1 VIAYLLRRLVHTAI
15 LIFIIVTIVFLM
27 IHLLPGDPAT
37 MILGGQE
44 GQPSQADIDRLN
56 AELGLDGP
64 IHEQYFR
71 WLGNLTRLDLGV
83 SFSTNEP
90 IGSKVIA
97 ERLPRSLMLGVPAT
111 ILAIVIGIPLG
122 IVSARWRRSAIDPLV
137 SGAALLG
144 FSVPTFVVGNILV
157 LVFAVNLGW
166 FPASGYVD
174 PLDDWVGFWKAA
186 ALPILS
192 LSLAPLAVIM
202 RMTRSS
208 VLEELGLDYVRT
220 ARAKGLSETPTIIH
234 HVLRNSMLPVITVL
248 GLQFGTLFAGS
259 VIIEYIFNWPGMG
272 RLFLTAVGERD
283 YPVIQTV
290 VLVVAVS
297 FVLINLLTDLSYAF
311 FDPRIR
317 VGRGR

>member
-1 VIAYLLRRLVHTAI
+1 MIAYTLRRLVQTAV
-15 LIFIIVTIVFLM
+15 LVFIIITIVFLM

-37 MILGGQE
+37 MILGGMD
-44 GQPSQADIDRLN
+44 GQPSQEDIDRLN

-64 IHEQYFR
+64 LYQQYFT
-71 WLGNLTRLDLGV
+71 WLGNIARLDFGV

-90 IGSKVIA
+90 IGSKILA

-122 IVSARWRRSAIDPLV
+122 IFAARWRRTALDPIL

-144 FSVPTFVVGNILV
+144 FSIPSFVVGTLLV
-157 LVFAVNLGW
+157 LVFAINLDW
-166 FPASGYVD
+166 LPASGYVD
-174 PLDDWVGFWKAA
+174 PWKDWAGFWQAA
-186 ALPILS
+186 TLPIIALALS
-192 LSLAPLAVIM
+192 PLAVIM
-202 RMTRSS
+202 RMSRSS
-208 VLEELGLDYVRT
+208 ILEELGRDYVRT
-220 ARAKGLSETPTIIH
+220 ARAKGLAEAPMIVS

-248 GLQFGTLFAGS
+248 GLQFGTLFSGS
-259 VIIEYIFNWPGMG
+259 VIVEFIFNWPGMG
-272 RLFLTAVGERD
+272 RLFLTAVGQRD
-283 YPVIQTV
+283 YPVIQTI
-290 VLVVAVS
+290 VLVVALA

>member
-1 VIAYLLRRLVHTAI
+1 MIAYLLRRLVHTVV
-15 LIFIIVTIVFLM
+15 LVFIIITIVFAM

-37 MILGGQE
+37 MILGGQD

-64 IHEQYFR
+64 IYEQYFR

-122 IVSARWRRSAIDPLV
+122 ILSARWRRSAFDPLV

-144 FSVPTFVVGNILV
+144 FSIPTFVVGNILV
-157 LVFAVNLGW
+157 LIFAVNLGW
-166 FPASGYVD
+166 LPASGYVD
-174 PLDDWVGFWKAA
+174 PTQDWVGFWKAA

-220 ARAKGLSETPTIIH
+220 ARAKGLAETPTIIR

-248 GLQFGTLFAGS
+248 GLQFGALFSGS

-272 RLFLTAVGERD
+272 RLFLTAIGQRD
-283 YPVIQTV
+283 YPVIQTI